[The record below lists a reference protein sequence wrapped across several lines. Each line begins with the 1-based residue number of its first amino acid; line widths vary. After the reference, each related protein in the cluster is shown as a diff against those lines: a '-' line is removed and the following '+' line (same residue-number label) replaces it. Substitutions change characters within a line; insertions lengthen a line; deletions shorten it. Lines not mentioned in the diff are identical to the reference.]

1 MRSGRSAPK
10 SPDRSLNEMNV
21 PLPSKVKIVEVGP
34 RDGLQNEPQAVPT
47 AVKIE
52 LIDRLTDAGLSVV
65 EATAFVSPKWVPQ
78 MADNAEVMA
87 GIRRKP
93 GVSYPV
99 LVPNRKGLDAAIAAG
114 AEEVVVFGAAT
125 ESFSKR
131 NTNCSIDEGLAR
143 FSEVASEAIARGLRV
158 RGDISVCLGC
168 PYEGDVQSEAVVR
181 VARELDAMGCYEI
194 TICDTIGTGTAG
206 GTRKVIE
213 AVAKHI
219 PIERLAGHFHDTYG
233 QAVANI
239 YASLECGIATFDS
252 SIAGLGGCPYAKGAT
267 GNVATEDVLYM
278 LNGLGIESG
287 IDINKLIAAGDFI
300 CRALGRPTSSR
311 AAKALAAR
319 LAA

>member
-1 MRSGRSAPK
+1 M
-10 SPDRSLNEMNV
+10 
-21 PLPSKVKIVEVGP
+21 LPAKVKIVEVGP
-34 RDGLQNEPQAVPT
+34 RDGLQNEPQPVSA

-52 LIDRLTDAGLSVV
+52 LIDRLTDAGLPVI

-87 GIRRKP
+87 GIRRKR

-131 NTNCSIDEGLAR
+131 NTNCTIAEGLAR
-143 FSEVASEAIARGLRV
+143 FSEVCAEALARGLKV
-158 RGDISVCLGC
+158 RGIISVCLGC
-168 PYEGDVQSEAVVR
+168 PLEGEVEPEAVAR
-181 VARELDAMGCYEI
+181 VARELNAMGCYEI
-194 TICDTIGTGTAG
+194 TIADTIGTATPGA
-206 GTRKVIE
+206 TRRAIE

-219 PIERLAGHFHDTYG
+219 PIERLAGHYHDTYG

-239 YASLECGIATFDS
+239 YASLECGMATFDS
-252 SIAGLGGCPYAKGAT
+252 SVSGLGGCPYAKGAT

-278 LNGLGIESG
+278 LNGLGIETG
-287 IDINKLIAAGDFI
+287 IDMKKLIAAGDFI
-300 CRALGRPTSSR
+300 CGVLGRPTHSR

-319 LAA
+319 AAA

>member
-1 MRSGRSAPK
+1 
-10 SPDRSLNEMNV
+10 
-21 PLPSKVKIVEVGP
+21 LPFFFHVRLLLQASRIHVLPARVKIVEVGP
-34 RDGLQNEPQAVPT
+34 RDGLQNEPQPVSA

-52 LIDRLTDAGLSVV
+52 LIDRLTDAGLPVV

-99 LVPNRKGLDAAIAAG
+99 LVPNRKGLEAAIAAG
-114 AEEVVVFGAAT
+114 ADEVVVFGAAT

-131 NTNCSIDEGLAR
+131 NTNCTIAEGLAR
-143 FSEVASEAIARGLRV
+143 FSDVCAEALARGLKV
-158 RGDISVCLGC
+158 RGVISVCLGC
-168 PYEGDVQSEAVVR
+168 PLEGEVKPQAVVR
-181 VARELDAMGCYEI
+181 VANALDAMGCYEI
-194 TICDTIGTGTAG
+194 TIADTIGTATPGA
-206 GTRKVIE
+206 TRRVIE

-219 PIERLAGHFHDTYG
+219 PIERLAGHYHDTYG

-239 YASLECGIATFDS
+239 YASLECGMPTFDS
-252 SIAGLGGCPYAKGAT
+252 SVSGLGGCPYAKGAT

-278 LNGLGIESG
+278 LNGLGIETG
-287 IDINKLIAAGDFI
+287 IDMNKLIAAGDFI
-300 CRALGRPTSSR
+300 CAVLGRSTHSR

-319 LAA
+319 AAA